1 MAVQLYAFFYAG
13 IHTDRCK
20 IGAFLDSVD
29 STDGKFTVDLIN
41 GCNTFDTHKLSPADF
56 F

>member
-1 MAVQLYAFFYAG
+1 MAMQLYAFFYAG

-20 IGAFLDSVD
+20 IGAFLDSD
-29 STDGKFTVDLIN
+29 DRTDGKFTVELIN